1 MSRLPLTR
9 TELEIRIKKYPSNIE
24 QYGDINNWNVSNI
37 TDMSN
42 LFMYSNSFNEDIS
55 EWDVSKVTNMS
66 GMFKGATSFNQPL
79 NKWDVSKVTNMSHM
93 FEGAS
98 SFNQPLGY
106 VDDANP
112 GWDVSNVTNMS
123 HMFKGASSFN
133 QPLNNWNVSKVTE
146 MSFMFYNAESFNQPL
161 YNWNIKKVRNLTRF
175 TNTREYHETG
185 RAHVKE
191 GRILLG
197 PHFKYININRDFNL
211 AYNLWLKQLFI
222 MLLYQMKL
230 NVKNTKLNNIDNID
244 NSTNFDNV
252 KNITIEECLTLPK
265 NLNIL
270 NILLP
275 YIECFSTGPTID
287 KIPNG
292 LKNFLYYVEDIHY
305 FHDNDIEMPDGFE
318 MVNSKEGFELIKKDL
333 ENIKQYIKQYNNE
346 IIGAEE
352 VAKKIYS
359 KSGQD
364 MYNNIV
370 HFIPG
375 TQTNKFYTINYKS
388 KMNNLGHNSESISNT
403 QIQPI
408 IPNTQPVQRNSRP
421 TRQSTRRNTTST
433 TQPPVRRNTT
443 STTQQSTR
451 RNTTST
457 TQPPVRRNTTST
469 TQQSTRRNTTSTTQP
484 PIRRN
489 TTSTTQ
495 PPVRRNTTSTT
506 QQSTRRNTRERN
518 NRILQ
523 NNWMERISEPNQ
535 PRERDEYEIGEDGY
549 EIEDE

>member
-1 MSRLPLTR
+1 MNRLPLTR
-9 TELEIRIKKYPSNIE
+9 TELEIRIKKYPSNKK
-24 QYGDINNWNVSNI
+24 QYGDIKTWNVSNI

-55 EWDVSKVTNMS
+55 GWDVSKVTNMS
-66 GMFKGATSFNQPL
+66 GMFEGATSFNQPL
-79 NKWDVSKVTNMSHM
+79 NKWDVSKVTNMSGM
-93 FEGAS
+93 FDGA
-98 SFNQPLGY
+98 
-106 VDDANP
+106 
-112 GWDVSNVTNMS
+112 T
-123 HMFKGASSFN
+123 SFN
-133 QPLNNWNVSKVTE
+133 QPLNKWDVSKVTE

-175 TNTREYHETG
+175 TNTRQYHETG

-191 GRILLG
+191 GKILLG
-197 PHFKYININRDFNL
+197 PHFKYININPDFNG

-244 NSTNFDNV
+244 NSTKFDNV
-252 KNITIEECLTLPK
+252 KNITIEECLTLPE

-275 YIECFSTGPTID
+275 YIECFSTGPTMD

-305 FHDNDIEMPDGFE
+305 FHDNDIEMPDGFN

-333 ENIKQYIKQYNNE
+333 ENIKQYNNE
-346 IIGAEE
+346 IIGAEK

-359 KSGQD
+359 KFGQD

-375 TQTNKFYTINYKS
+375 TQPNKFYTINYES
-388 KMNNLGHNSESISNT
+388 TMDNLGHNSESISNT

-408 IPNTQPVQRNSRP
+408 IPNTQPAQRNSRLTAQP
-421 TRQSTRRNTTST
+421 TRRNSTSTTQQSTRRNTTST
-433 TQPPVRRNTT
+433 TQPPARRNTT

-457 TQPPVRRNTTST
+457 TLQPARRNSTSTTQQPTRRNSTSTTQQPTRRNTTST
-469 TQQSTRRNTTSTTQP
+469 TQQPTRRNTTSTTQ
-484 PIRRN
+484 
-489 TTSTTQ
+489 Q
-495 PPVRRNTTSTT
+495 P
-506 QQSTRRNTRERN
+506 TRRNTRERN

-523 NNWMERISEPNQ
+523 NNWIERISEPNQ

-549 EIEDE
+549 EIGDE